1 MVSQRKADSLLG
13 GSSWCKYSQDH
24 SCVLIKTS
32 IQKARISMTWFVGS
46 SMEAEDNPLT
56 PWLLPFVWLRCS
68 VGKMLQP
75 RKNSVVLASMLLVL
89 FLDL

>member
-1 MVSQRKADSLLG
+1 
-13 GSSWCKYSQDH
+13 
-24 SCVLIKTS
+24 
-32 IQKARISMTWFVGS
+32 MTWFVGS